1 MWQGEVMC
9 SNLPTLS
16 QGKVS
21 LYLLLVLKQIQFCT
35 RQPARNACVYS
46 FASQQGILQQ
56 YRAGFY
62 FFRLIYIF
70 NPPNLVDS

>member
-1 MWQGEVMC
+1 MC
-9 SNLPTLS
+9 SNLPILS
-16 QGKVS
+16 QGRVS

-35 RQPARNACVYS
+35 RHPALNACVYS

-62 FFRLIYIF
+62 FFRLIHIF
-70 NPPNLVDS
+70 NPPYLVDS